1 MTYVL
6 LSVAVLAGVFAATV
20 TTLARLGWR
29 AIGLAALVLIALT
42 AIFDNVIVGVGLVDY
57 DDDKISG
64 LRVPY
69 APIEDFS
76 YTLGAVMLI
85 PAVWT
90 WLGRARDRPREEA
103 DA

>member
-6 LSVAVLAGVFAATV
+6 LSLIVLAGVALATGRILRRQAPAPLWW
-20 TTLARLGWR
+20 TLV
-29 AIGLAALVLIALT
+29 ILVILT
-42 AIFDNVIVGVGLVDY
+42 AIFDNIIVGVGLVDY
-57 DDDKISG
+57 DPAKISG

-85 PAVWT
+85 PALWH
-90 WLGRARDRPREEA
+90 LFGRRRATADSSERP
-103 DA
+103 

>member
-6 LSVAVLAGVFAATV
+6 LSVIV
-20 TTLARLGWR
+20 
-29 AIGLAALVLIALT
+29 LAALALATGAFLRRQAPAPLWWTLIILVALT
-42 AIFDNVIVGVGLVDY
+42 AIFDNIIVGVGLVDY
-57 DDDKISG
+57 YPEKISG

-85 PAVWT
+85 PALWHL
-90 WLGRARDRPREEA
+90 LGRRRAKADTPERP
-103 DA
+103 